1 MTFNEIAMKTNKFSH
16 LNYPL
21 LLFLICLIPGIT
33 SDLYAEVFFQQSEQ
47 TKEYKGIVVNSQ
59 SGDEIASAYLTVVG
73 TNISTITN
81 KDGEFS
87 IKLPASTT
95 EATISTSHLGYQT
108 KTLPLSYFSTEDTRI
123 ELEEIAEEL
132 TEISIYDGGDAQ
144 DLVKKMFEK
153 KAENYQDEPIL
164 MTAFY
169 RETIKKRNR
178 NVSLSEAVVKIF
190 KAPYNN
196 SHEDD
201 ISLFKARKTADYERL
216 DTLALKLRGGPF
228 NALYIDLMKYPQFL
242 IEPSTLNN
250 YELSFDTPVRFDDKN
265 LYVVNFEG
273 INKSIPWY
281 FGQLFIDTKTLSLV
295 KAVYE
300 LNVDNRDV
308 ATEMFVRKKPR
319 RAKVYP
325 VEVSYQI
332 DYRESDGRWY
342 YGYGNAYLEFVVN
355 WKNKLFN
362 SRYTI
367 DGEMAVTDREVLPDL
382 KLRRNYDLISPSIVM
397 IDDVSGFSDVNFWGN
412 NNIIEPEKSIQSAIE
427 KIQKQLN
434 KENN

>member
-1 MTFNEIAMKTNKFSH
+1 MKTNKFFK

-21 LLFLICLIPGIT
+21 FLFLIIFIPGIT
-33 SDLYAEVFFQQSEQ
+33 SDLYADDFFQQTEQ
-47 TKEYKGIVVNSQ
+47 SKEYKGIVVDSK

-87 IKLPASTT
+87 IKIPASTS

-108 KTLPLSYFSTEDTRI
+108 KTLPLSYFATRDTRI
-123 ELEEIAEEL
+123 ELDETAEEL
-132 TEISIYDGGDAQ
+132 TEISIYDGGDAHA
-144 DLVKKMFEK
+144 LVKKMFER

-196 SHEDD
+196 SREDD

-228 NALYIDLMKYPQFL
+228 NALYVDLMKYPQFL
-242 IEPSTLNN
+242 LEPSNLQY
-250 YELSFDTPVRFDDKN
+250 YELSFDSPVRYDDRN

-273 INKSIPWY
+273 INKTNPWY
-281 FGQLFIDTKTLSLV
+281 FGKLFIDTETLSLV

-319 RAKVYP
+319 GAKVYP
-325 VEVSYQI
+325 AEVTYQI
-332 DYRESDGRWY
+332 DYRETDGKWY
-342 YGYGNAYLEFVVN
+342 YGYGNANLEFVVN
-355 WKNKLFN
+355 WDNKLFN

-367 DGEMAVTDREVLPDL
+367 NGEMAVTDREVLPDL
-382 KLRRNYDLISPSIVM
+382 KIKRDYNFISPSIVM

-427 KIQKQLN
+427 KIQKQLE

>member
-1 MTFNEIAMKTNKFSH
+1 MKTNRISQ

-21 LLFLICLIPGIT
+21 ILFLAFFTFFIIGIT
-33 SDLYAEVFFQQSEQ
+33 SDLYAEEIFQQNEQIEQ
-47 TKEYKGIVVNSQ
+47 TKEYKGRVVDIK

-87 IKLPASTT
+87 LKLPTSTT

-108 KTLPLSYFSTEDTRI
+108 KTLPLSYFATEDTRI
-123 ELEEIAEEL
+123 ELQESAEEL
-132 TEISIYDGGDAQ
+132 TEISIYDGGDAHS
-144 DLVKKMFEK
+144 LVKKMFER
-153 KAENYQDEPIL
+153 KADNYQDQPIL

-196 SHEDD
+196 FRDDD

-228 NALYIDLMKYPQFL
+228 NALYLDIMKYPQFL
-242 IEPSTLNN
+242 LEPDNLYN
-250 YELSFDTPVRFDDKN
+250 YNLSFDTPVRFDDKN
-265 LYVVNFEG
+265 LYVVNFEN
-273 INKSIPWY
+273 INKSVPWY

-325 VEVSYQI
+325 HEIKYQI

-342 YGYGNAYLEFVVN
+342 YGYGNANLEFVVN

-367 DGEMAVTDREVLPDL
+367 DGEMAVTNREVLPDL
-382 KLRRNYDLISPSIVM
+382 KLKRNYELISPSIVM
-397 IDDVSGFSDVNFWGN
+397 IDDVSGFSDINFWGN
-412 NNIIEPEKSIQSAIE
+412 NNIIEPEKSIQSAID

-434 KENN
+434 KGDNN

>member
-1 MTFNEIAMKTNKFSH
+1 MKTNKILQ
-16 LNYPL
+16 LNNP
-21 LLFLICLIPGIT
+21 LFLFLVFLNSGIT
-33 SDLYAEVFFQQSEQ
+33 SDLYAEVFFQQTEQ

-59 SGDEIASAYLTVVG
+59 SGNEIVSAYLTVVG

-87 IKLPASTT
+87 IKLPASIT

-108 KTLPLSYFSTEDTRI
+108 KTLPLSYFTTEDTRI
-123 ELEEIAEEL
+123 ELQESAEEL

-144 DLVKKMFEK
+144 SLVKKMFEN
-153 KAENYQDEPIL
+153 KAENYQDQPIL

-196 SHEDD
+196 SKNDD

-228 NALYIDLMKYPQFL
+228 NALYLDIMKYPQFL
-242 IEPSTLNN
+242 IEPNTIYN
-250 YELSFDTPVRFDDKN
+250 YKLTFDSPVRFDDRN

-273 INKSIPWY
+273 IDKSLPWY
-281 FGQLFIDTKTLSLV
+281 FGQLFIDTESLSLV

-308 ATEMFVRKKPR
+308 ATEMFVSKKPR
-319 RAKVYP
+319 GAKVHP
-325 VEVSYQI
+325 AEVSYQI
-332 DYRESDGRWY
+332 DYRESDGKWY
-342 YGYGNAYLEFVVN
+342 YGYGSANLEFVVN
-355 WKNKLFN
+355 WKKKLFN

-382 KLRRNYDLISPSIVM
+382 KLKKDYVFISPTVVM
-397 IDDVSGFSDVNFWGN
+397 GDDVSGFSDVNFWGN
-412 NNIIEPEKSIQSAIE
+412 NNIIEPEKSIQSAID
-427 KIQKQLN
+427 KIQEQLR
-434 KENN
+434 KENNN

>member
-1 MTFNEIAMKTNKFSH
+1 MKTNKFSH

-21 LLFLICLIPGIT
+21 ILFLAFLIPGI
-33 SDLYAEVFFQQSEQ
+33 SGDLYAEEFFQQPEQ
-47 TKEYKGIVVNSQ
+47 TKEYKGIVVDSG

-87 IKLPASTT
+87 LKLPASTT
-95 EATISTSHLGYQT
+95 DATISTSHLGYQT
-108 KTLPLSYFSTEDTRI
+108 KTLPLSYFSSSNTRI
-123 ELEEIAEEL
+123 ELDEIAEEL
-132 TEISIYDGGDAQ
+132 TEISIYDGGDAK
-144 DLVKKMFEK
+144 DLVKKMFER
-153 KAENYQDEPIL
+153 KAENYQDKPIL

-196 SHEDD
+196 SREDD

-228 NALYIDLMKYPQFL
+228 NALYVDLMKYPQFL
-242 IEPSTLNN
+242 IEPATLQN
-250 YELSFDTPVRFDDKN
+250 YELSFDTPVRFDERN

-273 INKSIPWY
+273 LDKSQPWY
-281 FGQLFIDTKTLSLV
+281 FGKLFIDTETLSLV

-300 LNVDNRDV
+300 LNVDNRDI

-319 RAKVYP
+319 GAKVYP
-325 VEVSYQI
+325 SKVNYQI
-332 DYRESDGRWY
+332 DYRESDGKWY
-342 YGYGNAYLEFVVN
+342 YGYGNANLEFVVN
-355 WKNKLFN
+355 WDNKLFN

-367 DGEMAVTDREVLPDL
+367 NGEMAVTDREVLPDL
-382 KLRRNYDLISPSIVM
+382 KLKRDYTLISPSIVM
-397 IDDVSGFSDVNFWGN
+397 GDDVSGFSDVNFWGD

-427 KIQKQLN
+427 KIQKQL
-434 KENN
+434 KKDKNN

>member
-1 MTFNEIAMKTNKFSH
+1 MKANTYSH

-21 LLFLICLIPGIT
+21 FLFLTFFAFFITGI
-33 SDLYAEVFFQQSEQ
+33 SGDLRAEEIFQQ
-47 TKEYKGIVVNSQ
+47 TNEYKGKVVDSE
-59 SGDEIASAYLTVVG
+59 SGNEIASAYLTVVG

-95 EATISTSHLGYQT
+95 VATISTSHLGYQT
-108 KTLPLSYFSTEDTRI
+108 KTLPLSYFATENTRI
-123 ELEEIAEEL
+123 ELQESAEEL
-132 TEISIYDGGDAQ
+132 IQVSIYDGGDAQ
-144 DLVKKMFEK
+144 SLVKRMFEK
-153 KAENYQDEPIL
+153 KADNYQDEPVL

-196 SHEDD
+196 SKDDD
-201 ISLFKARKTADYERL
+201 ISLFKARKTADYEKL

-228 NALYIDLMKYPQFL
+228 NALYLDIMKYPQFL
-242 IEPSTLNN
+242 LEPGTLND
-250 YELSFDTPVRFDDKN
+250 YDLSFDTPVRFDDRN

-273 INKSIPWY
+273 KNQSYPWY
-281 FGQLFIDTKTLSLV
+281 FGKLFIDTKTLSLV

-308 ATEMFVRKKPR
+308 ATQMFVKKKPR
-319 RAKVYP
+319 RSNVYP
-325 VEVSYQI
+325 IEIKYQI
-332 DYRESDGRWY
+332 DYRENDGKWY
-342 YGYGNAYLEFVVN
+342 YGYGVANLEFVVN

-362 SRYTI
+362 SRYTVN
-367 DGEMAVTDREVLPDL
+367 GEMAVTDREFLPDL
-382 KLRRNYDLISPSIVM
+382 KLKRDYVFIKPTVVM
-397 IDDVSGFSDVNFWGN
+397 ADDVSGFRDVNFWGN

-427 KIQKQLN
+427 KIQDQLK
-434 KENN
+434 KENNF